1 MRRGVVAAGAAGG
14 GLVGDVVVVVAGR
27 EAVMGA
33 GAVVVLRVCVRVAHW
48 GCSSRRGGVAG
59 LRGAPRAR
67 LGAVELLFLGR
78 YHSTLTRWGPAY
90 LTLIAGVQVGRAG
103 VGVA

>member
-33 GAVVVLRVCVRVAHW
+33 GAVVVLRVCVRVAEM
-48 GCSSRRGGVAG
+48 
-59 LRGAPRAR
+59 LRLKYQGTKRN
-67 LGAVELLFLGR
+67 
-78 YHSTLTRWGPAY
+78 TN
-90 LTLIAGVQVGRAG
+90 
-103 VGVA
+103 